1 MVQVWFRCGSGV
13 VQVWF
18 KYGSGVVQ
26 VWFKC
31 SSGIVPSRD
40 AAAWLITRTAWVL
53 RVWFRCCSGVV
64 PIWLGVVQVWF
75 KSSSG
80 FVPSRDAAAWLITR
94 SARVLQV
101 WFRSG
106 SGVVQVWCKY
116 GSIVVQGG
124 SSAGALPA
132 HLRLSSRATQ
142 ACSFARA
149 SPDRAR
155 YVGAAAP
162 TSLWRSAPFVAPE
175 PTTAPDPARAWGPWQ
190 RATAPCPGC
199 APAPRWSRWSAQ
211 YRAPHGDVDAVST
224 PGNRARRHG
233 SRNV

>member
-1 MVQVWFRCGSGV
+1 MGHRAPWRHCERRNLALATREALQHRALRAVAARGALAFHTARWLPRTRE
-13 VQVWF
+13 
-18 KYGSGVVQ
+18 
-26 VWFKC
+26 
-31 SSGIVPSRD
+31 GIVVNIRLVS
-40 AAAWLITRTAWVL
+40 LLTLL
-53 RVWFRCCSGVV
+53 RLVS
-64 PIWLGVVQVWF
+64 L
-75 KSSSG
+75 ST
-80 FVPSRDAAAWLITR
+80 WLITR

-101 WFRSG
+101 WFRCG

-162 TSLWRSAPFVAPE
+162 TSLWRAAPFVAPE